1 MTKLGFMKTYSGN
14 LFYPDDIENSTF
26 CIEDVAHSLSKLC
39 RFGGHTKGFYSVA
52 QHSVLVS
59 HLVPSDMAMTAL
71 LHDATEAYLVDLPR
85 AVKYMLP
92 DYLELEDKLMSH
104 LAKIFSVS
112 YPFPPEVKVAD
123 NIALATERRDLMLP
137 GEEDWGLTEKPV
149 PEHID
154 PMSPTMAFHIFMTRY
169 KELKDTQV
177 ALAGT

>member
-1 MTKLGFMKTYSGN
+1 M
-14 LFYPDDIENSTF
+14 
-26 CIEDVAHSLSKLC
+26 
-39 RFGGHTKGFYSVA
+39 
-52 QHSVLVS
+52 LVS

-112 YPFPPEVKVAD
+112 YPFPAEIKVAD

-137 GEEDWGLTEKPV
+137 GDEDWGLTENPI

-154 PMSPTMAFHIFMTRY
+154 PMSSATAFHTFMSRY
-169 KELKDTQV
+169 RELADTYISEDPDEPWWI
-177 ALAGT
+177 GDHEKHGYTW